1 MLLGSAALN
10 GYGNDL
16 PNFMTGNSGANYLTG
31 NGGNDRLTGL
41 GGADTFLFN
50 AGRDT
55 IADFTDDVDT
65 IRIDDVVWGGGA
77 RTIAQV
83 LAYAEVIGGNTF
95 FNFGNGNTLTVTGL
109 TDIAA
114 LQNDIWIV

>member
-1 MLLGSAALN
+1 MSDLHIATEGEALDMIC
-10 GYGNDL
+10 YRHYR
-16 PNFMTGNSGANYLTG
+16 A
-31 NGGNDRLTGL
+31 
-41 GGADTFLFN
+41 
-50 AGRDT
+50 
-55 IADFTDDVDT
+55 IAS
-65 IRIDDVVWGGGA
+65 
-77 RTIAQV
+77 TIAQV

>member
-1 MLLGSAALN
+1 MLFRS
-10 GYGNDL
+10 
-16 PNFMTGNSGANYLTG
+16 
-31 NGGNDRLTGL
+31 NDRLTGL

-55 IADFTDDVDT
+55 VADFTDDVDT
-65 IRIDDVVWGGGA
+65 IRFDDVVWGGGA
-77 RTIAQV
+77 RTIAEV
-83 LAYAEVIGGNTF
+83 LDYAEVIGGNTV

-109 TDIAA
+109 TNIAA